1 MHDIAAPGAHESIR
15 IKSPAQLVQNN
26 SLPQNWLEFLIESSE
41 EERRLLNFGIST
53 VIARAV
59 ESGRAVYL
67 EQFGIIFADILTR
80 NKKEDIGREFRL
92 VKESVKVPVFEKC
105 TDLISFQRER
115 FPNILEGRNFI
126 EEVGEQISFFTKLR
140 PKKLERYVRGII
152 SLVRYEVIAYGHSN
166 RLSQLGRFLAVHNR
180 QGTTERDWLSGA
192 DIFLKSPLE
201 CPVKVSDLG
210 EFFTPI
216 LGSAWEP
223 FEALY
228 GRPFS
233 MFTIKPDEEVAALGL
248 GDLLKDTRG
257 VFAPVDCAIYRM
269 GDESS
274 RKFVFVTNGLRALAN
289 GVSKVQNSQIG
300 SELILQAEI
309 HSGELPDQET
319 IKDLGRGPLALGWLL
334 AYLSDTKN
342 LQLGIGVSS
351 KVPVWAK
358 LSCNFRSILVNTF
371 ASMPKV
377 QHSIDGQ
384 FCYAALVLLHPDEA
398 QVVAEVGSESV
409 LQILAHRRLDQ
420 INRDSRPS
428 IFGRTGRLTKNS
440 LDITVSD

>member
-1 MHDIAAPGAHESIR
+1 MHDIAAPGAQETIR
-15 IKSPAQLVQNN
+15 LKSPAQLVQNN

-53 VIARAV
+53 VMAKAI

-67 EQFGIIFADILTR
+67 EHFGIIFPDTLVR
-80 NKKEDIGREFRL
+80 SKKEDMGKQFRL
-92 VKESVKVPVFEKC
+92 VNECVKIPVFEKC
-105 TDLISFQRER
+105 TDLVSFQRER
-115 FPNILEGRNFI
+115 FSNILEGRSFI
-126 EEVGEQISFFTKLR
+126 EEVAEQISFFTKLR

-201 CPVKVSDLG
+201 YPVQVSDLG

-248 GDLLKDTRG
+248 GDLLAGAKG
-257 VFAPVDCAIYRM
+257 VLTPIDCAIYRI
-269 GDESS
+269 GDESD
-274 RKFVFVTNGLRALAN
+274 RKFVFVTNGLRSLASR
-289 GVSKVQNSQIG
+289 GSKTSNAHVG

-351 KVPVWAK
+351 KVPVWAN

-371 ASMPKV
+371 ASMPRV
-377 QHSIDGQ
+377 QHSMDGQ
-384 FCYAALVLLHPDEA
+384 FCYATLILLHPDEA

-409 LQILAHRRLDQ
+409 LQMLVHRRLDQ

-440 LDITVSD
+440 LDINVSD